1 MLGVASQALVLSGS
15 GQLFDVLFD
24 LAHLMK
30 IVSYLCVLAGLV
42 IGMFNLFQQAEV
54 NAQEIRQT
62 NTSLEKEIVERKQV
76 EQKLVEASQ
85 AAEAASLAKG
95 EFLANMSH
103 EIRTPVN
110 GVIGMTG
117 LLLDTDLN
125 HEQSEYTE
133 TIKDSADALIDIIN
147 DILDFSKI
155 EAGKL
160 DLEILNFDLRMTLE
174 NMNEVLS
181 IRANEQEIELTCLF
195 EPEVPSHLR
204 GDPGRLRQILINR
217 VGNAIK
223 FTNQGE
229 VSLRVSVDHEEE
241 EQISLRFEVKDTGI
255 GIPQEKCKSLFEV
268 FTQVDT
274 SQGSIPGRYP
284 YTRGGRQCNQTGCAC
299 RVA

>member
-103 EIRTPVN
+103 EIRTPMN
-110 GVIGMTG
+110 GVRS
-117 LLLDTDLN
+117 
-125 HEQSEYTE
+125 QS
-133 TIKDSADALIDIIN
+133 
-147 DILDFSKI
+147 
-155 EAGKL
+155 
-160 DLEILNFDLRMTLE
+160 
-174 NMNEVLS
+174 
-181 IRANEQEIELTCLF
+181 
-195 EPEVPSHLR
+195 
-204 GDPGRLRQILINR
+204 
-217 VGNAIK
+217 
-223 FTNQGE
+223 
-229 VSLRVSVDHEEE
+229 
-241 EQISLRFEVKDTGI
+241 
-255 GIPQEKCKSLFEV
+255 
-268 FTQVDT
+268 
-274 SQGSIPGRYP
+274 
-284 YTRGGRQCNQTGCAC
+284 
-299 RVA
+299 